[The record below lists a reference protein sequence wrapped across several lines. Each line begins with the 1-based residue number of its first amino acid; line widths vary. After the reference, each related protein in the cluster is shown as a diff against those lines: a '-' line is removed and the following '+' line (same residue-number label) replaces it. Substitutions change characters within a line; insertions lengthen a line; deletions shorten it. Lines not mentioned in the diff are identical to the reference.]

1 MFKTKKTRV
10 IGLALVTAL
19 ILVGAVYATAAW
31 AAPNPTGTSTAATT
45 AGTTSTATATD
56 TAQLRATILEMLKD
70 HMGLTGAD
78 AEKWADQMIS
88 RMQQCQGDDFS
99 TMIEQC
105 EQYMDGAAPGQGAC
119 GSGRGGMMGGNGNGM
134 MGGARW

>member
-1 MFKTKKTRV
+1 MFKAKKTRV
-10 IGLALVTAL
+10 IGLVLVAAL

-31 AAPNPTGTSTAATT
+31 AAPNPTDTSAATT
-45 AGTTSTATATD
+45 AAGPASTATAAD
-56 TAQLRATILEMLKD
+56 TAQLRATILEMVED

-88 RMQQCQGDDFS
+88 RMQQCQGGTDLA
-99 TMIEQC
+99 TMVERC
-105 EQYMDGAAPGQGAC
+105 EQYMDGTTAGQGAC
-119 GSGRGGMMGGNGNGM
+119 GSGRGGMMNGNGM

>member
-10 IGLALVTAL
+10 IGLVLVAAL

-31 AAPNPTGTSTAATT
+31 AAPNPTDTSTAATA
-45 AGTTSTATATD
+45 AGTASTTTAAD
-56 TAQLRATILEMLKD
+56 TAQLRATILEMLED

-78 AEKWADQMIS
+78 AEKRADQMIS
-88 RMQQCQGDDFS
+88 RMQQCQGADLS
-99 TMIEQC
+99 TMIERC
-105 EQYMDGAAPGQGAC
+105 EQYMDGTAAGQGAC
-119 GSGRGGMMGGNGNGM
+119 GAGRGGMMNGNGM